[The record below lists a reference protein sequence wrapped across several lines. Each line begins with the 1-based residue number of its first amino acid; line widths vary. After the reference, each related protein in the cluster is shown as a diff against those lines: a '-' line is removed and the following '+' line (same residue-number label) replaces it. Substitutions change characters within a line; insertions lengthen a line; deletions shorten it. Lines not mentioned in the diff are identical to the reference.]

1 MWAIAKKFKN
11 RLCKDPTQPN
21 RSSTAQRVGGSVS
34 AKLGLTTKMSAEG
47 ARSTR
52 LVKSGPSTSRTGRAG
67 PLTERSE
74 NATARLEEDARAA
87 EALVLLGI
95 GPSSSVA
102 DIRRAYK
109 KAALDTHPD
118 KVGDDSQFL
127 AVQDAYDFLIALSE
141 KRAEERRRER
151 QAKCEEE
158 YARWEKERA
167 KQLVAAV
174 AAPDAIDES
183 FRAWERPTYRQPSRA
198 AVMSPCASDKDNPF
212 NSKTFFKKGWS
223 SPQPT
228 ASFRA
233 SLSVRQPITALEC

>member
-1 MWAIAKKFKN
+1 M
-11 RLCKDPTQPN
+11 
-21 RSSTAQRVGGSVS
+21 
-34 AKLGLTTKMSAEG
+34 AEG

-52 LVKSGPSTSRTGRAG
+52 LVKAGPSTSRTGRAG
-67 PLTERSE
+67 PSTEHSE

>member
-1 MWAIAKKFKN
+1 M
-11 RLCKDPTQPN
+11 
-21 RSSTAQRVGGSVS
+21 
-34 AKLGLTTKMSAEG
+34 AEV

-52 LVKSGPSTSRTGRAG
+52 LVKAGPSTSRTGKA
-67 PLTERSE
+67 PPSTERSE
-74 NATARLEEDARAA
+74 NETARLEEDARAA

-118 KVGDDSQFL
+118 KVGDESQFL
-127 AVQDAYDFLIALSE
+127 AVQDAYDLLIALSE

-158 YARWEKERA
+158 YTRWEKERA
-167 KQLVAAV
+167 KQLAV
-174 AAPDAIDES
+174 AAAAPGPTDES
-183 FRAWERPTYRQPSRA
+183 FRAWERPTYRPSSRA
-198 AVMSPCASDKDNPF
+198 AVMSHCASDKDNPF
-212 NSKTFFKKGWS
+212 DSKTFKKGWS

-233 SLSVRQPITALEC
+233 SLSVRQPLTALEC

>member
-1 MWAIAKKFKN
+1 MTRIDVERRF
-11 RLCKDPTQPN
+11 RLRHPSQG
-21 RSSTAQRVGGSVS
+21 RSLSHRN
-34 AKLGLTTKMSAEG
+34 LGMAEG
-47 ARSTR
+47 AKSTR
-52 LVKSGPSTSRTGRAG
+52 LVKAGPSTSRTGRAG
-67 PLTERSE
+67 PSTERSE
-74 NATARLEEDARAA
+74 NATARLEEDARSH

-127 AVQDAYDFLIALSE
+127 AVQDAYDLLIALSE

-167 KQLVAAV
+167 KQLAV
-174 AAPDAIDES
+174 ATAAPGPTDES
-183 FRAWERPTYRQPSRA
+183 FRAWERPTYRPSSRA
-198 AVMSPCASDKDNPF
+198 AVMSHCASDKDNPF
-212 NSKTFFKKGWS
+212 DSKTFKKGWS

-233 SLSVRQPITALEC
+233 SLSVRQPLTALEC